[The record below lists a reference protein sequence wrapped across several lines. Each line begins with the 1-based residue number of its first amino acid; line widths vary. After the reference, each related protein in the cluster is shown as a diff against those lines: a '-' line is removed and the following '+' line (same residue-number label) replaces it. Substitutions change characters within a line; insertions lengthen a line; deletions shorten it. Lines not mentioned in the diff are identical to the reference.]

1 MVMDRKDKIGY
12 TIGFAFLI
20 VMGLWAI
27 LVPSALEDYAASE
40 LAGGLNQM
48 FAEYWGPELGMG
60 LIAIGVL
67 SLFGLHQAE

>member
-48 FAEYWGPELGMG
+48 FAEYWGPKLGMG